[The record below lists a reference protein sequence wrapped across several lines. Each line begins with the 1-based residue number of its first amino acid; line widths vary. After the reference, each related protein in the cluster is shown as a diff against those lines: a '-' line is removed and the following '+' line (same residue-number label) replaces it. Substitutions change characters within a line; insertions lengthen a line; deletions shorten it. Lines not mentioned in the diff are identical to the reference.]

1 MTTLFRNAT
10 VIDGSGDK
18 PYGADVLVR
27 GDTIVSVVPFSD
39 LPASEADEVIDATG
53 KVLCPGFMD
62 MHAHSDLELI
72 RHPSMTYKI
81 QQGITFDLSG
91 NCGIGVYPWRPEFAP
106 RFFDIIGHYDNW
118 NWVDFSTYAERLSGT
133 GTGINCGFLQS
144 HSCLRINAI
153 DGNPNRAATEL
164 EIDRMCAMLEK
175 SLEQG
180 CFGFSS
186 GLYYAPCMYAE
197 RDEITALLSV
207 VKKHDAVF
215 AVHHRCEGD
224 DILPSI
230 DEILSYV
237 RETGVRLEISHL
249 KAIGRKNQTK
259 VPEVL
264 EKIHRMRD
272 EGFDIAFDQYP
283 YEYGSTSLFSLLPP
297 DYLRLTPQDLSA
309 VLEKTKTDRALRDSI
324 VSEMMDPNGWDSIAE
339 LCPWEDISVVTM
351 ESTPEVNGMDM
362 ADIARQMGMDP
373 FDALF
378 HLLAKEKG
386 YALMSD
392 VTQSPEALRMIFEDP
407 LMCFGTDA
415 LYTGPFAHPRSANGA
430 IHILYERCVQ
440 QKYPFEEVIRK
451 MTHEVASRLRIRDR
465 GLVREGF
472 KADLVLFDPVTLKDN
487 SDMAH
492 PFVMCTGLEAVMV
505 NGEFAFRDGKLTES
519 LSGRVQ
525 FRNL

>member
-1 MTTLFRNAT
+1 MTTLFRNST
-10 VIDGSGDK
+10 VIDGSGGK
-18 PYGADVLVR
+18 PFSADVIVR
-27 GDTIVSVVPFSD
+27 GDTIVSVVPGGGAS
-39 LPASEADEVIDATG
+39 PAGVDEVIDSAG
-53 KVLCPGFMD
+53 KILCPGFMD
-62 MHAHSDLELI
+62 IHAHSDLELI

-91 NCGIGVYPWRPEFAP
+91 NCGIGVYPWKPELEP

-118 NWVDFSTYAERLSGT
+118 NWTDFSTYAGRLAGN

-153 DGNPNRAATEL
+153 EGNPNRAATEQ

-197 RDEITALLSV
+197 RNEITALLSV
-207 VKKHDAVF
+207 VRKHDAVF

-297 DYLRLTPQDLSA
+297 DYLRLTPKDLSA
-309 VLEKTKTDRALRDSI
+309 MLERTRTDTALRDSI
-324 VSEMMDPNGWDSIAE
+324 VAEMMEPHGWDSIAE

-362 ADIARQMGMDP
+362 AEIARKTGMDP

-378 HLLAKEKG
+378 ALLAKEKG

-392 VTQSPEALRMIFEDP
+392 ITQSPESLRLIFEDP

-430 IHILYERCVQ
+430 IHILYERCV
-440 QKYPFEEVIRK
+440 KERYPFEEVIRK

-465 GLVREGF
+465 GLVRDGF
-472 KADLVLFDPVTLKDN
+472 KADLVLFDPVTLRDN

-492 PFVMCTGLEAVMV
+492 PFAMCTGLEAVMV
-505 NGEFAFRDGKLTES
+505 NGEFALRDGKLTES
-519 LSGRVQ
+519 LSGRVI
-525 FRNL
+525 RR

>member
-1 MTTLFRNAT
+1 MTTLFRNST
-10 VIDGSGDK
+10 VIDGSGGK
-18 PYGADVLVR
+18 PFSADVIVR
-27 GDTIVSVVPFSD
+27 GDTIVSVVPGGGAS
-39 LPASEADEVIDATG
+39 PAGVDEVIDSAG
-53 KVLCPGFMD
+53 KILCPGFMD
-62 MHAHSDLELI
+62 IHAHSDLELI

-91 NCGIGVYPWRPEFAP
+91 NCGIGVYPWKPELEP

-118 NWVDFSTYAERLSGT
+118 NWTDFSTYAGRLAGN

-153 DGNPNRAATEL
+153 EGNPNRAATEQ

-197 RDEITALLSV
+197 RNEITALLSV
-207 VKKHDAVF
+207 VRKHDAVF

-297 DYLRLTPQDLSA
+297 DYLRLTPKDLSA
-309 VLEKTKTDRALRDSI
+309 MLERTRTDRALRDSI
-324 VSEMMDPNGWDSIAE
+324 VAEMMEPHGWDSIAE

-362 ADIARQMGMDP
+362 AEIARKTGMDP

-378 HLLAKEKG
+378 VLLAKEKG

-392 VTQSPEALRMIFEDP
+392 ITQSPESLRLIFEDP

-430 IHILYERCVQ
+430 IHILYERCV
-440 QKYPFEEVIRK
+440 KERYPFEEVIRK

-492 PFVMCTGLEAVMV
+492 PFAMCTGLECVMV
-505 NGEFAFRDGKLTES
+505 NGEFALRDRKLTES
-519 LSGRVQ
+519 LSGRVC
-525 FRNL
+525 LA

>member
-10 VIDGSGDK
+10 VVDGTGAT
-18 PYGADVLVR
+18 PFRADVLVCDDVIESV
-27 GDTIVSVVPFSD
+27 DTTQKQHITAERD
-39 LPASEADEVIDATG
+39 IDCSNRI
-53 KVLCPGFMD
+53 LCPGFMD

-72 RHPSMTYKI
+72 RNPSMPYKV

-91 NCGIGVYPWRPEFAP
+91 NCGIGVFPWRPGDEP

-118 NWVDFSTYAERLSGT
+118 DWTDFDSYSSHLK
-133 GTGINCGFLQS
+133 TGINCGFLQS
-144 HSCLRINAI
+144 HSCLRISAI
-153 DGNPNRAATEL
+153 EGNPNKEATEA
-164 EIDRMCAMLEK
+164 EVEKMCSLLEK

-180 CFGFSS
+180 CLGFSS
-186 GLYYAPCMYAE
+186 GLYYAPCMYATE
-197 RDEITALLSV
+197 EEIISLLEV
-207 VKKHDAVF
+207 VKKHDAIF

-237 RETGVRLEISHL
+237 RRTGVRLEISHL
-249 KAIGRKNQTK
+249 KAIGRKNQDK
-259 VPEVL
+259 VPQVL

-272 EGFDIAFDQYP
+272 EGFDIAYDQYP

-297 DYLRLTPQDLSA
+297 DVLKNSPQDLSA
-309 VLEKTKTDRALRDSI
+309 LLERTATDRTLRDSI
-324 VSEMMDPNGWDSIAE
+324 VAEMTNPHGWDSIAE
-339 LCPWEDISVVTM
+339 LCPWEDISIVTM
-351 ESTPEVNGMDM
+351 ESSPEFNGMDM
-362 ADIARQMGMDP
+362 KTIARNLSMDP

-392 VTQSPEALRMIFEDP
+392 ITQSRGSLERIFADP

-430 IHILYERCVQ
+430 IHMLYERCILGS
-440 QKYPFEEVIRK
+440 YPFEEVIRK
-451 MTHEVASRLRIRDR
+451 MTSEVAARLRIRDR
-465 GLVREGF
+465 GIIRKGF
-472 KADLVLFDPVTLKDN
+472 KADAILLDPATLKDN

-492 PFVMCTGLEAVMV
+492 PFAMCTGLEAVLV
-505 NGEFAFRDGKLTES
+505 NGTFALENGKPTGS
-519 LSGRVQ
+519 LSGEVVR
-525 FRNL
+525 RNG

>member
-1 MTTLFRNAT
+1 MTTLFRNST
-10 VIDGSGDK
+10 VIDGSGGK
-18 PYGADVLVR
+18 PFSADVIVR
-27 GDTIVSVVPFSD
+27 GDTIVSVVPGGG
-39 LPASEADEVIDATG
+39 ASPDGVDEVIDSAG
-53 KVLCPGFMD
+53 KILCPGFMD
-62 MHAHSDLELI
+62 IHAHSDLELI

-91 NCGIGVYPWRPEFAP
+91 NCGIGVYPWKPELEP
-106 RFFDIIGHYDNW
+106 RFSDIIGHYDNW
-118 NWVDFSTYAERLSGT
+118 NWTDFSTYAGRLAGN

-153 DGNPNRAATEL
+153 EGNPNRAATEQ

-197 RDEITALLSV
+197 RNEITALLSV
-207 VKKHDAVF
+207 VRKHDAVF

-297 DYLRLTPQDLSA
+297 DYLRLTPKDLSA
-309 VLEKTKTDRALRDSI
+309 MLERTRTDRALGDSI
-324 VSEMMDPNGWDSIAE
+324 VAEMMEPHGWDSIAE

-362 ADIARQMGMDP
+362 AEIARKTGMDP

-378 HLLAKEKG
+378 DLLAKEKG

-392 VTQSPEALRMIFEDP
+392 ITQSPESLRLIFEDP

-430 IHILYERCVQ
+430 IHILYERCV
-440 QKYPFEEVIRK
+440 KERYPFEEVIRK

-465 GLVREGF
+465 GLVRDGF
-472 KADLVLFDPVTLKDN
+472 KADLVLFDPVTLRDN

-492 PFVMCTGLEAVMV
+492 PFAMCTGLEAVMV
-505 NGEFAFRDGKLTES
+505 NGEFALRDGKLTES
-519 LSGRVQ
+519 LSGRVC
-525 FRNL
+525 LA

>member
-1 MTTLFRNAT
+1 MTTLFRNST
-10 VIDGSGDK
+10 VIDGSGGK
-18 PYGADVLVR
+18 PFSADVIVR
-27 GDTIVSVVPFSD
+27 GDTIVSVVPGGG
-39 LPASEADEVIDATG
+39 ASPDGVDEVIDSAG
-53 KVLCPGFMD
+53 KILCPGFMD
-62 MHAHSDLELI
+62 IHAHSDLELI

-91 NCGIGVYPWRPEFAP
+91 NCGIGVYPWKPELEP

-118 NWVDFSTYAERLSGT
+118 NWTDFSTYAGRLAGT

-153 DGNPNRAATEL
+153 EGNPNRAATEQ
-164 EIDRMCAMLEK
+164 EIDRMCVMLEK

-197 RDEITALLSV
+197 RNEITALLSV
-207 VKKHDAVF
+207 VRKHDAVF

-297 DYLRLTPQDLSA
+297 DYLRLTPKDLSA
-309 VLEKTKTDRALRDSI
+309 MLERTRTDRALRDSI
-324 VSEMMDPNGWDSIAE
+324 VAEMMEPHGWDSIAE

-362 ADIARQMGMDP
+362 AEIARKTGMNP

-378 HLLAKEKG
+378 VLLTKEKG

-392 VTQSPEALRMIFEDP
+392 ITQSPESLRLIFEDP

-430 IHILYERCVQ
+430 IHILYERCV
-440 QKYPFEEVIRK
+440 KERYPFEEVIRK
-451 MTHEVASRLRIRDR
+451 MTHEVASRLRIMDR
-465 GLVREGF
+465 GLVKDGF
-472 KADLVLFDPVTLKDN
+472 KADLVLFDPVTLRDN

-492 PFVMCTGLEAVMV
+492 PFAMCTGLEAVMV
-505 NGEFAFRDGKLTES
+505 NGEFALRDGKLTES
-519 LSGRVQ
+519 LSGRVC
-525 FRNL
+525 LA